1 MERLIARLP
10 SPGDAGIAAAFL
22 VITLAEFG
30 LGAGDLH
37 GPRSGAVVMSVVM
50 AGAVAFRRRY
60 PVTSYAVGSAAL
72 AAQALWFFLGGL
84 YPYVN
89 AAHIYSV
96 GAFAD
101 RRRAV
106 LALPMGFAGIAVYFS
121 VAGYRYWP
129 LPVLVAGIWLLTWS
143 AGYRIARSQ
152 EEVEAARRRE
162 ALAAAA
168 AERTT
173 IARELH
179 DLVGHTINVMVVQAG
194 AGRRIIGTDPQ
205 RARDALEAIERSGRA
220 ALDELDWLLGLLRP
234 DGAADLAPQP
244 GLDGLPELLERFG
257 AAGVELDHVV
267 EGRPSP
273 LPRALDLSAFRIV
286 QEALTNALK
295 HSDGSRATVM
305 IRYREDDVEL
315 EIVNDGSPHAG
326 ATYREGRGLIG
337 IAERAAVF
345 GGRVEHGR
353 TDGGGFRLLATLPLP

>member
-1 MERLIARLP
+1 MERSTARLP
-10 SPGDAGIAAAFL
+10 SPGDTGIAAAFL
-22 VITLAEFG
+22 VVMLGEFAF
-30 LGAGDLH
+30 GAGELH
-37 GPRSGAVVMSVVM
+37 GSRSGAVAMSVVM

-72 AAQALWFFLGGL
+72 AAQAAFFFLGGL

-89 AAHIYSV
+89 VAHIYSV

-106 LALPMGFAGIAVYFS
+106 LALPVGFAGIVVYFS
-121 VAGYRYWP
+121 VAGYRSWP
-129 LPVLVAGIWLLTWS
+129 LPVLVAGIWILTWA
-143 AGYRIARSQ
+143 AGYRIARAQ
-152 EEVEAARRRE
+152 EEVAAARRRE

-179 DLVGHTINVMVVQAG
+179 DLVGHTMNVMVVQAG
-194 AGRRIIGTDPQ
+194 AGRRILDTDPE
-205 RARDALEAIERSGRA
+205 RARQALASIEESGRV

-234 DGAADLAPQP
+234 DVPADLAPQP
-244 GLDGLPELLERFG
+244 GLDGLPELFERFG
-257 AAGVELDHVV
+257 AAGITVDHVV
-267 EGRPSP
+267 AGDRTP

-295 HSDGSRATVM
+295 HSGAARATVT

-315 EIVNDGSPHAG
+315 EVADEGSAHTG
-326 ATYREGRGLIG
+326 DTYREGRGLIG
-337 IAERAAVF
+337 IAERVAVF
-345 GGRVEHGR
+345 GGHVRHGR
-353 TDGGGFRLLATLPLP
+353 TDGGGFRVLATLPLP